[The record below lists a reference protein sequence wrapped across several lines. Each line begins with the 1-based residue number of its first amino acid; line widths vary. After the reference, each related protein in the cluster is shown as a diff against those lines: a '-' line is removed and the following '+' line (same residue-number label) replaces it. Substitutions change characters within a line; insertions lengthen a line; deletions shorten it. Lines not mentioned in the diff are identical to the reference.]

1 MQSINFLGKRG
12 SLYQKHVA
20 EDHRL
25 FQIALASFGVTVIIL
40 LALVG
45 FNIYLA
51 STLQGVV
58 KKQNDTK
65 QSIVTNQTVEAA
77 YLLFSH
83 KLKAIAEIF
92 EKRNNKQQ
100 AINYLNELFSE
111 NGFIGGVNYDGEEQI
126 LSLTVDSTNIFQ
138 LDELVKKL
146 DSPEV
151 KSNFASLNRS
161 NMSRSNEGKY
171 SMKLTIQLKKTGAD
185 QQPTVEPTKG
195 VDGGQKE

>member
-20 EDHRL
+20 QDHRL
-25 FQIALASFGVTVIIL
+25 FQIALASFGVTVIVL

-100 AINYLNELFSE
+100 AINFLNELFAD
-111 NGFIGGVNYDGEEQI
+111 NGFIGGINYDGAEQI

-138 LDELVKKL
+138 LEGLINKL

-161 NMSRSNEGKY
+161 NISRSSEGKY
-171 SMKLTIQLKKTGAD
+171 SMKLTVQLKQSKTE
-185 QQPTVEPTKG
+185 QQPAAATTKG
-195 VDGGQKE
+195 TDDRQEK

>member
-12 SLYQKHVA
+12 SLYQKHVVQ
-20 EDHRL
+20 DHRL
-25 FQIALASFGVTVIIL
+25 FQIALGSFGATVIVL
-40 LALVG
+40 LALIG

-51 STLQGVV
+51 STLQNVV

-65 QSIVTNQTVEAA
+65 QSIVANQTVEVA
-77 YLLFSH
+77 YVLFSS

-100 AINYLNELFSE
+100 AINYLNELFSDS
-111 NGFIGGVNYDGEEQI
+111 GFIGGVNYDGAEQI

-138 LDELVKKL
+138 LDGLIKKL

-161 NMSRSNEGKY
+161 NITRSSEGKY
-171 SMKLTIQLKKTGAD
+171 SMKLTIQLKKTAAEK
-185 QQPTVEPTKG
+185 QPTATKG
-195 VDGGQKE
+195 EDGKQEK

>member
-12 SLYQKHVA
+12 SLYQKNVA
-20 EDHRL
+20 QDHRL
-25 FQIALASFGVTVIIL
+25 FQISLVSFGITVLVL

-51 STLQGVV
+51 STLQGVI

-100 AINYLNELFSE
+100 AINYLGELFSD
-111 NGFIGGVNYDGEEQI
+111 NGFIGGVNYDGVEQI
-126 LSLTVDSTNIFQ
+126 LSLTVDSNNIFQ
-138 LDELVKKL
+138 LDELIKKI

-151 KSNFASLNRS
+151 KQNFASLNRS
-161 NMSRSNEGKY
+161 NISRSSEGKY
-171 SMKLTIQLKKTGAD
+171 SMKLTVQLKKTAAE
-185 QQPTVEPTKG
+185 QQPTAVPTKG
-195 VDGGQKE
+195 TDNGQEE